1 MTREELN
8 RLSHEVI
15 DHEVIDIAIIVHKRL
30 GPGLLESIYRKVLTY
45 ELNKRGY
52 KAVMEVPMNCIYDG
66 IDMGLAYRAD
76 IIVEGELIIE
86 VKSTQENH
94 PVFFMQLL
102 SYLKVAD
109 KRLGLLLNFS
119 YPVLTDGMKRI
130 VHRF

>member
-8 RLSHEVI
+8 RLS
-15 DHEVIDIAIIVHKRL
+15 HEVIDIAIIVHKRL

-52 KAVMEVPMNCIYDG
+52 KAIMEVPMNCIYDG

-94 PVFFMQLL
+94 PVFFMQL
-102 SYLKVAD
+102 
-109 KRLGLLLNFS
+109 
-119 YPVLTDGMKRI
+119 
-130 VHRF
+130 